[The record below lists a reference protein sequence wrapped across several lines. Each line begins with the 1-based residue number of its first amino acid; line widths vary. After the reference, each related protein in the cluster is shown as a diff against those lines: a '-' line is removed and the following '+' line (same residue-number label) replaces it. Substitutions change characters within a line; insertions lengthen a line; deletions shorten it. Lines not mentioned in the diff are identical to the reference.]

1 MGAANY
7 AVDIMELRQSLGE
20 GGAVAV
26 DRFLRPEFQDI
37 RHSAYTTLNE
47 GALGAV
53 LESRAVQ
60 SYVARFFLKE
70 YLVFAFAKRPR
81 DVRDGRGV
89 WRHIP
94 GGSVNIVARR
104 SSPLE
109 ISRPAGHE
117 MANAAIYVERNYLV
131 DCLGLKVDNLPAQC
145 QDVFRGRPD
154 AHFMFSIVLS
164 SRSCMTLDAIFRCP
178 MAQPL
183 KSIYLRAKYDELLA
197 ETVDTL
203 NGSGRACVEHFGK
216 PPSGDYGLSLIR
228 KVAQ

>member
-1 MGAANY
+1 MSAANY
-7 AVDIMELRQSLGE
+7 ALDIMELRQSLGE
-20 GGAVAV
+20 RSAVTA

-37 RHSAYTTLNE
+37 RHSAYTTVNE

-89 WRHIP
+89 WQHIP
-94 GGSVNIVARR
+94 GGSVNIVGRR

-117 MANAAIYVERNYLV
+117 IANAAIYVERNYLV
-131 DCLGLKVDNLPAQC
+131 DCLGLKVDNLPEQC
-145 QDVFRGRPD
+145 QDFFRGRPD

-197 ETVDTL
+197 ETVDVL
-203 NGSGRACVEHFGK
+203 NRSGRAYPEHSGK
-216 PPSGDYGLSLIR
+216 PPSWGLDPNLR
-228 KVAQ
+228 RGAAQ